1 MGDPYASSRLKLEE
15 VVTRGPG
22 QTEPSLREAI
32 ASGQAPAEL
41 AALVEKVRRHA
52 YKVTDEDIAALKA
65 KWSDDQIF
73 EIVIAAAFGAAR
85 DRLRAGLDA
94 LEGVD

>member
-1 MGDPYASSRLKLEE
+1 MGDPYAASRRNLEE

-32 ASGQAPAEL
+32 ARGQAPAEL

-73 EIVIAAAFGAAR
+73 EIVVAAAFGAAG

>member
-1 MGDPYASSRLKLEE
+1 MGDPYAASRRQLEE

-22 QTEPSLREAI
+22 HTEPSLREAI
-32 ASGQAPAEL
+32 ARGQAPTGL
-41 AALVEKVRRHA
+41 AALVDKVRRHA

-65 KWSDDQIF
+65 TWSDDQVF
-73 EIVIAAAFGAAR
+73 EIVIAAAFGAAS